1 MSLLSEGYLYFMQ
14 IIAAFI
20 KSVFFCHSK
29 IYTSS
34 AKVSVS
40 LLITKMLNVWT
51 KQIKTREFGCRT

>member
-14 IIAAFI
+14 IIAVFI
-20 KSVFFCHSK
+20 TSVFCHSK

-40 LLITKMLNVWT
+40 LLNNKMLNAWT
-51 KQIKTREFGCRT
+51 KQIKTREFGCLT